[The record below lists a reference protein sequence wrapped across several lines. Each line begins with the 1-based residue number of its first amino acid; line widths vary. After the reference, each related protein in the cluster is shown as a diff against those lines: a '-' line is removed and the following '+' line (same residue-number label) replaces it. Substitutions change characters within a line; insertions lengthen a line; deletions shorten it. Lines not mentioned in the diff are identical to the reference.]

1 MKPVGILGG
10 TFDPIHHGHLRLALE
25 LYEALDLEQVR
36 LIPLATPPHRL
47 APIVPARLRL
57 AMLEA
62 AIGDE
67 PALLADD
74 RELRRQ
80 GPSYTVDTLLD
91 LRRELGDIPVCL
103 LLGMDAFAT
112 LHTWHRWQQL
122 IELTHIVVAHR
133 SEAHHLPVT
142 GAVRDLFERHKTTDL
157 GDLQRMPAGRI
168 VLQPIPV
175 LDISASR
182 IRALIGSGRDPR
194 YLLSE
199 PVIALINQ
207 RHLYRNLTP
216 HAT

>member
-25 LYEALDLEQVR
+25 LYEALDLKQVR

-47 APIVPARLRL
+47 APIAPARLRL

-62 AIGDE
+62 AIGNE

-80 GPSYTVDTLLD
+80 GRSYTVDTLSD
-91 LRRELGDIPVCL
+91 LRRELTDIPVCL
-103 LLGMDAFAT
+103 LLGMDAFAA

-122 IELTHIVVAHR
+122 IGLTHIVVASR
-133 SEAHHLPVT
+133 SEAYLPVT
-142 GAVRDLFERHKTTDL
+142 GAVMDLFERHKTTDL
-157 GDLQRMPAGRI
+157 QDLQRMPAGRI

-182 IRALIGSGRDPR
+182 IRALIARGRNPR
-194 YLLSE
+194 YLLPE

-207 RHLYRNLTP
+207 HNLYRNLTP

>member
-25 LYEALDLEQVR
+25 LYEALDLKQVR

-47 APIVPARLRL
+47 APIAPARLRL

-62 AIGDE
+62 AIGNE

-80 GPSYTVDTLLD
+80 GPSYTVDTLSD
-91 LRRELGDIPVCL
+91 LRRELADIPVCL
-103 LLGMDAFAT
+103 LLGMDAFAA

-122 IELTHIVVAHR
+122 IGLTHIVVASR
-133 SEAHHLPVT
+133 SEAYLPVT
-142 GAVRDLFERHKTTDL
+142 GAVMDLFERHKTTDL
-157 GDLQRMPAGRI
+157 QDLQRMPAGRI

-182 IRALIGSGRDPR
+182 IRALIARGRNPR
-194 YLLSE
+194 YLLPE

-207 RHLYRNLTP
+207 HNLYRNLTP

>member
-25 LYEALDLEQVR
+25 LYEALDLKQVR

-47 APIVPARLRL
+47 APIAPARLRL

-62 AIGDE
+62 AIGNE

-80 GPSYTVDTLLD
+80 GRSYTVDTLSD
-91 LRRELGDIPVCL
+91 LRRELADIPVCL
-103 LLGMDAFAT
+103 LLGMDAFAA

-122 IELTHIVVAHR
+122 MGLTHIVVASR
-133 SEAHHLPVT
+133 SEAYLPVT
-142 GAVRDLFERHKTTDL
+142 GAVMDLFERHKTTDL
-157 GDLQRMPAGRI
+157 QDLQRMPAGRI

-182 IRALIGSGRDPR
+182 IRALIARGRNPR
-194 YLLSE
+194 YLLPE

-207 RHLYRNLTP
+207 HNLYRNLTP

>member
-1 MKPVGILGG
+1 
-10 TFDPIHHGHLRLALE
+10 LALE

-47 APIVPARLRL
+47 APIAPAPLRL

-80 GPSYTVDTLLD
+80 GPSYTVDTLSD
-91 LRRELGDIPVCL
+91 LRRELADIPVCL
-103 LLGMDAFAT
+103 LLGMDAFAA

-122 IELTHIVVAHR
+122 IELTHIVVASR
-133 SEAHHLPVT
+133 SKAHLPVT
-142 GAVRDLFERHKTTDL
+142 GAVMDLFERHKTTDL
-157 GDLQRMPAGRI
+157 RDLQWMPAGRI

-182 IRALIGSGRDPR
+182 IRALIARGRNPR
-194 YLLSE
+194 YLLPE

-207 RHLYRNLTP
+207 HNLYRNLTP

>member
-10 TFDPIHHGHLRLALE
+10 AFDPIHHGHLRLALE

-47 APIVPARLRL
+47 APIAPAPLRL

-67 PALLADD
+67 PVLLADD

-80 GPSYTVDTLLD
+80 GPSYTVDTLSD

-122 IELTHIVVAHR
+122 IELTHIVVASR
-133 SEAHHLPVT
+133 PEVHLPVT
-142 GAVRDLFERHKTTDL
+142 GAVMDLFKRHKTTDL
-157 GDLQRMPAGRI
+157 RDLQRMPAGRI
-168 VLQPIPV
+168 VLQPIPL

-182 IRALIGSGRDPR
+182 LRALIGSGRDPR
-194 YLLSE
+194 YLLPE

-207 RHLYRNLTP
+207 HHLYRNLTP

>member
-25 LYEALDLEQVR
+25 LYEALDLKQVR

-47 APIVPARLRL
+47 APIAPARLRL

-62 AIGDE
+62 AIGNE

-80 GPSYTVDTLLD
+80 GRSYTVDTLSD
-91 LRRELGDIPVCL
+91 LRRELADIPVCL
-103 LLGMDAFAT
+103 LLGMDAFAA
-112 LHTWHRWQQL
+112 LHTWHCWQQL
-122 IELTHIVVAHR
+122 IGLTHIVVASR
-133 SEAHHLPVT
+133 SEAHLPVT
-142 GAVRDLFERHKTTDL
+142 GAVMDLFERHKTTDL
-157 GDLQRMPAGRI
+157 QDLQRMPAGRI

-182 IRALIGSGRDPR
+182 IRALIARGRNPR
-194 YLLSE
+194 YLLPE

-207 RHLYRNLTP
+207 HNLYRNLTP

>member
-25 LYEALDLEQVR
+25 LYEALDLKHVR

-47 APIVPARLRL
+47 APIAPAPLRL

-67 PALLADD
+67 LALLADD

-80 GPSYTVDTLLD
+80 GRSYTVDTLSD
-91 LRRELGDIPVCL
+91 LRWELRDIPVCL
-103 LLGMDAFAT
+103 LLGMDAFAA

-133 SEAHHLPVT
+133 EAHHLPVT
-142 GAVRDLFERHKTTDL
+142 GAVMDLFERHKTTDL
-157 GDLQRMPAGRI
+157 QDLQRMPAGRI
-168 VLQPIPV
+168 VLQPIPL

-182 IRALIGSGRDPR
+182 IRMLIASGRDPR
-194 YLLSE
+194 YLLPE
-199 PVIALINQ
+199 PVVALINQ
-207 RHLYRNLTP
+207 HNLYRNLTP
-216 HAT
+216 HAS

>member
-25 LYEALDLEQVR
+25 LYEALDLKQVR

-47 APIVPARLRL
+47 VPFAPARLRL

-62 AIGDE
+62 AIGNE

-80 GPSYTVDTLLD
+80 GPSYTVDTLSD

-103 LLGMDAFAT
+103 LLGMDAFVA

-122 IELTHIVVAHR
+122 IELTHIVVASR
-133 SEAHHLPVT
+133 SEAHLAVT
-142 GAVRDLFERHKTTDL
+142 GAVMDLFESHKTTDL
-157 GDLQRMPAGRI
+157 RDLQRIPAGRI
-168 VLQPIPV
+168 VLQPIPL

-182 IRALIGSGRDPR
+182 IRALIARGRNPH
-194 YLLSE
+194 YLLPE

-207 RHLYRNLTP
+207 HNLYRNLTP
-216 HAT
+216 HAS

>member
-25 LYEALDLEQVR
+25 LYEALDLKQVR

-47 APIVPARLRL
+47 APIAPARLRL

-62 AIGDE
+62 AIGNE

-80 GPSYTVDTLLD
+80 GRSYTVDTLSD
-91 LRRELGDIPVCL
+91 LRRELADIPVCL
-103 LLGMDAFAT
+103 LLGMDAFAA

-122 IELTHIVVAHR
+122 IGLTHIVVASR
-133 SEAHHLPVT
+133 SEAYLPVT
-142 GAVRDLFERHKTTDL
+142 GAVMDLFERHKTTDL
-157 GDLQRMPAGRI
+157 QDLQRMPAGRI

-182 IRALIGSGRDPR
+182 IRALIARGRNPH
-194 YLLSE
+194 YLLPE

-207 RHLYRNLTP
+207 HNLYRNLTP

>member
-25 LYEALDLEQVR
+25 LYEALDLKHVR

-47 APIVPARLRL
+47 APIAPAWLRL

-67 PALLADD
+67 PALLPDD

-80 GPSYTVDTLLD
+80 GPSYTVDTLSD
-91 LRRELGDIPVCL
+91 LRRELGNIPVCL
-103 LLGMDAFAT
+103 LLGMDAFAA

-122 IELTHIVVAHR
+122 IELTHIVVASR
-133 SEAHHLPVT
+133 PEVHLPVT
-142 GAVRDLFERHKTTDL
+142 GAVMDLFKRHKTTDL
-157 GDLQRMPAGRI
+157 RDLQRMPAGRI
-168 VLQPIPV
+168 VLQPIPL

-182 IRALIGSGRDPR
+182 LRALIGSGRDPR
-194 YLLSE
+194 YLLPE

-207 RHLYRNLTP
+207 HYLYRNLTP

>member
-25 LYEALDLEQVR
+25 LYEALDLKQVR

-47 APIVPARLRL
+47 APIAPARLRL

-62 AIGDE
+62 AIGNE

-80 GPSYTVDTLLD
+80 GRSYTVDTLSD
-91 LRRELGDIPVCL
+91 LRRELADIPVCL
-103 LLGMDAFAT
+103 LLGMDAFAA

-122 IELTHIVVAHR
+122 IGLTHIVVASR
-133 SEAHHLPVT
+133 SEAYLPVT
-142 GAVRDLFERHKTTDL
+142 GAVMDLFERHKTTDL
-157 GDLQRMPAGRI
+157 QDLQRMPAGRI

-182 IRALIGSGRDPR
+182 IRALIARGRNPR
-194 YLLSE
+194 YLLPE

-207 RHLYRNLTP
+207 HNLYRNLTP

>member
-25 LYEALDLEQVR
+25 LYEALDLKHVR

-47 APIVPARLRL
+47 ALIAPARLRL

-62 AIGDE
+62 AIGNE

-80 GPSYTVDTLLD
+80 GPSYTVDTLSD
-91 LRRELGDIPVCL
+91 LRRELRDIPLCL
-103 LLGMDAFAT
+103 LLGMDAFAA
-112 LHTWHRWQQL
+112 LHTWYRWQQL
-122 IELTHIVVAHR
+122 IELTHIVVAPR
-133 SEAHHLPVT
+133 SEAHLPVT
-142 GAVRDLFERHKTTDL
+142 GAVMDLFERHKTTDL
-157 GDLQRMPAGRI
+157 RDLQRMPAGRI
-168 VLQPIPV
+168 VLQPIPL

-182 IRALIGSGRDPR
+182 IRALIARGRNPR
-194 YLLSE
+194 YLLPE

-207 RHLYRNLTP
+207 HNLYQNLIP
-216 HAT
+216 HAS